1 MVYCMYAYKYTTSTA
16 RSRSGARL
24 RALRGAESPN
34 TTVRGRHC
42 CNRETRHVSHHTFL
56 GRRRR
61 AKKGA
66 SSFRKTDR
74 RKARRACLTGRQA
87 TPRRPCDGPKKKNN
101 VGDGSDAPPPPAHA
115 KSRRSACGMPEWYKH
130 K

>member
-1 MVYCMYAYKYTTSTA
+1 MYAYKYTTSTA

-61 AKKGA
+61 AKKRSQLLSKNRQTKSKTRLPHR
-66 SSFRKTDR
+66 SSSNAPSSVRRAKEKKQCRR
-74 RKARRACLTGRQA
+74 RKRCTAFPCPREESAKRVRHARMVQT
-87 TPRRPCDGPKKKNN
+87 
-101 VGDGSDAPPPPAHA
+101 
-115 KSRRSACGMPEWYKH
+115 
-130 K
+130 